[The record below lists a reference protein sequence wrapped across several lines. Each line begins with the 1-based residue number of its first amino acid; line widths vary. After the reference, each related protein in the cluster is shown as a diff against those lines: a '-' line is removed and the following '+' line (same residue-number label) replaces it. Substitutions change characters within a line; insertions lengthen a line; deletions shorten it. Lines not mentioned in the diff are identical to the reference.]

1 MRVQHIGY
9 GARGFYRI
17 AGLGRRWDMTPQDAQ
32 RRLQILHFLDEHGL
46 EAPLDAFGVS
56 SRTLYRWKATLKAQ
70 GGNPAALAA
79 QSSAPKQRR
88 TPQTDARLVAENRR
102 LRTLYPKLVKAKLDV
117 LLAPWCVQHGIT
129 LASVST
135 LGRIIARAPD
145 KMRQTLARLNSLG
158 QRKPLRRNL
167 KPRKPQ
173 NANSSPLE
181 VLASDTIERIR
192 DGLRRYIVTFIDP
205 VSYFAFAWA
214 TPSKHARHTARALQ
228 WDLTVLP
235 QTPKTPKM
243 NAHAERFNRTIQE
256 SFVDYHED
264 LLFTDLALFNQKLAD
279 SLVFYDTQR
288 PHHCLGQKS
297 PLSFLIQHQPEC
309 QRCWT
314 HTPVQGYRIRKCRRR

>member
-1 MRVQHIGY
+1 
-9 GARGFYRI
+9 
-17 AGLGRRWDMTPQDAQ
+17 MTPQDAQ

-158 QRKPLRRNL
+158 QRKPLRRNPCPTHRPRPAVGPDCAAPTPKTLLSDNGGEFEGDFDRLL
-167 KPRKPQ
+167 K
-173 NANSSPLE
+173 LH
-181 VLASDTIERIR
+181 RIQR
-192 DGLRRYIVTFIDP
+192 
-205 VSYFAFAWA
+205 W
-214 TPSKHARHTARALQ
+214 HAY
-228 WDLTVLP
+228 
-235 QTPKTPKM
+235 PKTPKM
-243 NAHAERFNRTIQE
+243 NAHAER
-256 SFVDYHED
+256 
-264 LLFTDLALFNQKLAD
+264 
-279 SLVFYDTQR
+279 
-288 PHHCLGQKS
+288 PHHALGQKS

-309 QRCWT
+309 QRYWT
-314 HTPVQGYRIRKCRRR
+314 HTPC